1 MRKYLKIINVMCNYR
16 DQNANKNMKL
26 QFEIFSNKISNIEFY
41 FSKVQIWNFEV
52 FFKKAKTSYLKFRVS
67 FGNILR

>member
-41 FSKVQIWNFEV
+41 FSKVQI
-52 FFKKAKTSYLKFRVS
+52 
-67 FGNILR
+67 